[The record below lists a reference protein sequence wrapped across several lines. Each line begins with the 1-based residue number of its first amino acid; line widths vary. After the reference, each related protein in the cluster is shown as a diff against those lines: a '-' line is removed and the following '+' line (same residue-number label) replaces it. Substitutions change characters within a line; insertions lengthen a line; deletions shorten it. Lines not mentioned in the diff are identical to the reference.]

1 MLWVAARE
9 KEGWIDPQSMKKF
22 PCTDLRTIDQ
32 LWVKYSNGK
41 FGFSVQRRIWQE
53 VGQDWDKFGQRT
65 GWLLNNKWLNYD
77 DLTFELRAPAGH
89 LPARRVGGAE
99 GFKNL
104 WNIFSPR
111 RDACKL

>member
-32 LWVKYSNGK
+32 LWVKYSNDK

-53 VGQDWDKFGQRT
+53 VGQDRDKFGQST

-89 LPARRVGGAE
+89 LPTLRVGGAE

-111 RDACKL
+111 GDACKL